1 MDFKKLYTNKK
12 MIFLLATFCCVLW
25 GSAYPSIKNGYILFN
40 ISSNDIPSKM
50 LFAGYRFFLAGVL
63 VLIIALLAKR
73 DIFAFNKKN
82 IIQLIILGLTQTS
95 IQYIFF
101 YIGLAYTTGVKGSIM
116 NATGTFFSVILA
128 HFIYKNDRLNASKI
142 LGCIIGFAGV
152 LIINFSSDL
161 LKFSFSL
168 KGEGFVILSAFILSA
183 SSIYGKKITQ
193 TLDSMLVTGYQ
204 LAIGGLFL
212 VASGYLFHG
221 SITGFTLKSSLLLLY
236 LAALS
241 SVAFSLWTAL
251 LKYNKVGKIYIFNFL
266 VPVFG
271 SILSAIFL
279 GENILELKNA
289 IALLLVCC
297 GIGFVNK
304 FS

>member
-1 MDFKKLYTNKK
+1 MV
-12 MIFLLATFCCVLW
+12 FLLATFCCMLW
-25 GSAYPSIKNGYILFN
+25 GSAYPAIKNGYILFN
-40 ISSNDIPSKM
+40 ISANNIPAKM
-50 LFAGYRFFLAGVL
+50 LFAGYRFFLAGL
-63 VLIIALLAKR
+63 IVLIIALLTRKN
-73 DIFAFNKKN
+73 IFAFSKN
-82 IIQLIILGLTQTS
+82 NIMQLILLGLTQTS
-95 IQYIFF
+95 LQYIFF

-128 HFIYKNDRLNASKI
+128 HFIYKNDKLNMHKI
-142 LGCIIGFAGV
+142 MGCLIGFVGV

-161 LKFSFSL
+161 LKFSFTA
-168 KGEGFVILSAFILSA
+168 KGEGFVILSAFFLSA

-212 VASGYLFHG
+212 VLVGYLSHG
-221 SITGFTLKSSLLLLY
+221 SLTGFSVKSSLLLLY
-236 LAALS
+236 LAVLS
-241 SVAFSLWTAL
+241 SIAFSLWTAL
-251 LKYNKVGKIYIFNFL
+251 LKYNKVGKVYIFNFL

-279 GENILELKNA
+279 GENILEWKNA

-297 GIGFVNK
+297 GIWFVNHVE
-304 FS
+304 